1 MPLCAAV
8 DLVQA
13 PRTRLADIDL
23 PDLEDAVLGGGARG
37 GAAAASDI
45 ERAAAQIERA
55 AEQLQRLAASK
66 ELSQAQV
73 RISEVYLV
81 RQSERHAK
89 FDTGWKLSELHILT
103 RVFYVKATVHRKG
116 SSLFWPSHPL

>member
-1 MPLCAAV
+1 M
-8 DLVQA
+8 QA

-37 GAAAASDI
+37 AAAESNAVAASDI

-66 ELSQAQV
+66 ELSLAQV
-73 RISEVYLV
+73 RISE
-81 RQSERHAK
+81 
-89 FDTGWKLSELHILT
+89 
-103 RVFYVKATVHRKG
+103 
-116 SSLFWPSHPL
+116 LFPS